1 MGKLA
6 KLGTTLAI
14 ACGIAGTNA
23 TEALAQ
29 SARDLALVD
38 PYLATGRLSEGET
51 ALKLRLQTHPDD
63 DSARF
68 GLGTLQF
75 FQAIETLSQSL
86 YRYGVKAQVG
96 RQFAI
101 PFLRLPIPRNPDPET
116 LSYEQL
122 RAIFAQLNA
131 DLAKVEA
138 TLSEI
143 ESESVKMPIRFGAI
157 RLDLDGD
164 GTASEEERFW
174 RIYTQYNR
182 QAESLDADLKAFVIG
197 FDKGDVHWLRGYAHL
212 LGAMTD
218 AILAHDTRELFERAA
233 HLFFAR
239 VESPHDQLQSPSEE
253 SMQMG
258 MQPTNTADLIAAA
271 HLMRFEPVEP
281 DRMRS
286 ALGHLEGAIAQS
298 RQSWDSILAETDSDR
313 EWIPNPNQESVVPV
327 QVSEEMVEA
336 WQVFLEE
343 AEALLA
349 GRKLVPHWRV
359 RDGRGV
365 NLRRVFAEPTT
376 LDAVLWVQ
384 GSAATPYLE
393 TGELTQP
400 EVWGRLQQVF
410 RGNFI
415 GFAIW
420 FN

>member
-6 KLGTTLAI
+6 QLGTIFAI
-14 ACGIAGTNA
+14 AIGIAGTNA
-23 TEALAQ
+23 TDVLAQ
-29 SARDLALVD
+29 SDRDLALVD

-51 ALKLRLQTHPDD
+51 ALKLRLQTDPDD

-68 GLGTLQF
+68 GVGTLQF

-86 YRYGVKAQVG
+86 YRYGLDAQLG
-96 RQFAI
+96 RQFGI
-101 PFLRLPIPRNPDPET
+101 PFLRLPIPLNPDPET

-138 TLSEI
+138 TLSEV

-182 QAESLDADLKAFVIG
+182 PAESLDADLKAFVIG
-197 FDKGDVHWLRGYAHL
+197 FDKGDVHWLRGYVHL
-212 LGAMTD
+212 LRAMTD
-218 AILAHDTRELFERAA
+218 VILAHDTRELFERTA

-239 VESPHDQLQSPSEE
+239 VESPHEQLQSPSEE
-253 SMQMG
+253 PMQMG
-258 MQPTNTADLIAAA
+258 MQADLIAAI
-271 HLMRFEPVEP
+271 HLMRFEPVEA

-298 RQSWDSILAETDSDR
+298 RQSWESILAETDSDR
-313 EWIPNPNQESVVPV
+313 EWIPSPNQESVIPV

-336 WQVFLEE
+336 WQVFLDE
-343 AEALLA
+343 ADALLA
-349 GRKLVPHWRV
+349 GRKLVPHWRI

-400 EVWGRLQQVF
+400 EVWWQFQEVF